1 MKKLLILSAIAVST
15 PLPACN
21 NSRNEAKN
29 EESGA
34 TVSGSSETRGVVA
47 GEYVNLQSGKEV
59 YIIPDKESGKAIDS
73 ISGEPVR
80 FYVDTQTG
88 DTLFMTGV
96 VVNHQLIQ
104 SGGAWDF
111 DPTKVELDGDEIK
124 IKGVDSKL
132 KAEDG
137 DMKYKQGEDFKVKT
151 EKDGDVKIKDG
162 ENKTKI
168 DDGEVKKKPEN

>member
-1 MKKLLILSAIAVST
+1 MKKLLILSAIAAST
-15 PLPACN
+15 MLAACN
-21 NSRNEAKN
+21 NSENEAQN

-34 TVSGSSETRGVVA
+34 TVSGTSETRGVVA
-47 GEYVNLQSGKEV
+47 GEYVNLESGEEV

-80 FYVDTQTG
+80 FYVNTETG
-88 DTLFMTGV
+88 DTLFTTGV
-96 VVNHQLIQ
+96 VVNHQLVQ
-104 SGGAWDF
+104 SGGTWDF

-137 DMKYKQGEDFKVKT
+137 DMKYKEGEDFKVKT

-162 ENKTKI
+162 NNKTKI
-168 DDGEVKKKPEN
+168 DDGEVKKKQKD